1 MLSYLF
7 QTMAMSYLAAFA
19 SVFYAVEVVLI
30 ALGMTSIV
38 TITISFIA
46 TFTKVYKI
54 FYLDI

>member
-1 MLSYLF
+1 
-7 QTMAMSYLAAFA
+7 MAMSYLAAFA